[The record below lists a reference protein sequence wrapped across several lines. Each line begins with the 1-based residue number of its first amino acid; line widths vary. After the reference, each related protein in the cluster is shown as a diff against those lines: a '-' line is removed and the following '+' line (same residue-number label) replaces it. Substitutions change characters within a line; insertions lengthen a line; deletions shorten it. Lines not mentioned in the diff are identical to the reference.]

1 MAGDNLP
8 FKLHLHDRGRLAE
21 LGNQLD
27 VVEADLALL
36 EHLWPESHRIAIGF
50 FREGGQRPQADTVA
64 VFQRIDVGVGKRDVD
79 DVGDAGLVARGGGHP
94 EHVVIAPDDIDRMM
108 GAQQLDDVL
117 RAGTAVKNIA
127 ENMKLIDR
135 QPFDQ
140 IRESGDKGVRPAD
153 VHDG

>member
-1 MAGDNLP
+1 M
-8 FKLHLHDRGRLAE
+8 
-21 LGNQLD
+21 
-27 VVEADLALL
+27 
-36 EHLWPESHRIAIGF
+36 
-50 FREGGQRPQADTVA
+50 
-64 VFQRIDVGVGKRDVD
+64 
-79 DVGDAGLVARGGGHP
+79 
-94 EHVVIAPDDIDRMM
+94 IAPDDIDRMM

>member
-1 MAGDNLP
+1 MTLAMQASLP
-8 FKLHLHDRGRLAE
+8 G
-21 LGNQLD
+21 
-27 VVEADLALL
+27 
-36 EHLWPESHRIAIGF
+36 
-50 FREGGQRPQADTVA
+50 
-64 VFQRIDVGVGKRDVD
+64 
-79 DVGDAGLVARGGGHP
+79 GGGHP

-140 IRESGDKGVRPAD
+140 IPRER
-153 VHDG
+153 